1 MKYIGNIKENLAKM
15 RDYFVNVLNFECVEG
30 ENLYYDSSIECEL
43 FLIKR
48 DVGLRISIVKHYD
61 DDEID
66 FIMSGHP
73 DEAEKYYDYI
83 DCFLNKKNID
93 KEWDLFCMFFLFWK
107 QFFKNMLQFVRLQ
120 RKSMIKCLCKDK
132 IG

>member
-1 MKYIGNIKENLAKM
+1 MKYKGNIKENLAKM

-30 ENLYYDSSIECEL
+30 ESLYYDSSIECEL

-66 FIMSGHP
+66 FTMSGHP

-83 DCFLNKKNID
+83 DCFLNQKKY
-93 KEWDLFCMFFLFWK
+93 
-107 QFFKNMLQFVRLQ
+107 
-120 RKSMIKCLCKDK
+120 
-132 IG
+132 